1 MRDRLVIAAA
11 VQENIIPS
19 KNHPH
24 GIKTSQRPTTKWST
38 CHKLFCYLSV
48 CQSRVA
54 KVPCSA
60 EFFSNIFKQFSKGIK
75 NRQRRATY
83 KTFHRNAA
91 LRKNRKK
98 NIYIYKKNSAK
109 SENFCTQ
116 SLSGY
121 KLSSRGRKEEEGG
134 RWGF

>member
-1 MRDRLVIAAA
+1 VLQILSSTQVRDRLVIAAGL
-11 VQENIIPS
+11 QENIIPS

-75 NRQRRATY
+75 YRQRRATY

-98 NIYIYKKNSAK
+98 KRR
-109 SENFCTQ
+109 
-116 SLSGY
+116 G
-121 KLSSRGRKEEEGG
+121 SSNRMFVLGDT
-134 RWGF
+134 